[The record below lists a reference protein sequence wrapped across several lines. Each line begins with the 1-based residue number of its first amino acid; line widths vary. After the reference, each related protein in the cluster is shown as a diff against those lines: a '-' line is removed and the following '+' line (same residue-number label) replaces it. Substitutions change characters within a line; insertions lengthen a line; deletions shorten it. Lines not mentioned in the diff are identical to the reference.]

1 MPNPLWGFAC
11 VDGPGLYRHEKDCE
25 TKSRSP
31 DRQKTLLDTIPEILG
46 EREIYGE
53 KE

>member
-1 MPNPLWGFAC
+1 MPNPLWGFTGA
-11 VDGPGLYRHEKDCE
+11 DGPGLSRHGKDCE
-25 TKSRSP
+25 TTSRPP
-31 DRQKTLLDTIPEILG
+31 DRQKTLLDTIPGILG